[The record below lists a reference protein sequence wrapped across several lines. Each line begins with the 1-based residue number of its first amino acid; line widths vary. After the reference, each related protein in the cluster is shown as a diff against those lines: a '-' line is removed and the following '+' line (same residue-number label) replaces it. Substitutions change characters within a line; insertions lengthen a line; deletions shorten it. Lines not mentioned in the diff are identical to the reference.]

1 MKRIQR
7 GSEDR
12 ANVLFIPSFKLT
24 PHLVSVPAV
33 VETLLQLINAP
44 LCGGGDSVG
53 DRGTE
58 GETERGITSP
68 GGI

>member
-1 MKRIQR
+1 MKRIQH

-12 ANVLFIPSFKLT
+12 ANVLFIPSFKST

-33 VETLLQLINAP
+33 VEPLLQLINAP

-53 DRGTE
+53 
-58 GETERGITSP
+58 
-68 GGI
+68 

>member
-1 MKRIQR
+1 M
-7 GSEDR
+7 
-12 ANVLFIPSFKLT
+12 LFIPSFKLT

-58 GETERGITSP
+58 GEMERGITSP